1 MRILLV
7 THSYGLNGAAILLR
21 DAARHWVQNKHWQVD
36 ALMSEDEM
44 ALYGQDL
51 INMGITPKQTVSGQ
65 AGEYD
70 VALVNTLLDIEF
82 VAQLAPAMPVVL
94 WIHEGNTLLF
104 NWNIPVSSLTRG
116 FAQCSRIICQTTW
129 QSEQVFKTFLHHL
142 PAQRVQQIPSGV
154 ETTDVAFKTS
164 HALGQP
170 IKLITV
176 GTVYPRKRQM
186 DLVQVVDKLA
196 TRHVI
201 ECWVVGD
208 TSQAGEWQTRIQADT
223 ANPNA
228 NIKWLGAIQDRAR
241 VNDLLLQA
249 DIACFPSGDESHP
262 LALLEAGVCALP
274 IVASN
279 LPPYSHIGWTHGKNC
294 LLYPTG
300 DLGQLEAQIER
311 LIQDTGLRSR
321 LGNNARHM
329 VLNKYGKQKFFTNM
343 THLMASFAS
352 KS

>member
-21 DAARHWVQNKHWQVD
+21 DAARYWVQHKHWQVD
-36 ALMSEDEM
+36 ALITEEEL
-44 ALYGQDL
+44 ALHGQDL
-51 INMGITPKQTVSGQ
+51 INMGITPKQSVSGQ

-70 VALVNTLLDIEF
+70 VSLVNTLLDIEF
-82 VAQLAPAMPVVL
+82 VSKLAPAIPVVM
-94 WIHEGNTLLF
+94 WVHEGNTLLF
-104 NWNIPVSSLTRG
+104 NWNIPVATLTRG
-116 FAQCSRIICQTTW
+116 FAQCSRIIFQTTW
-129 QSEQVFKTFLHHL
+129 QSQEVFKTFLHHL
-142 PAQRVQQIPSGV
+142 PAYRVQHIPSGV
-154 ETTDVAFKTS
+154 ETADVPHKSS
-164 HALGQP
+164 HTLGHP

-196 TRHVI
+196 TRHSI
-201 ECWVVGD
+201 ECWVLGD

-223 ANPNA
+223 ANPSA
-228 NIKWLGAIQDRAR
+228 HIKWLGAIQDRAR
-241 VNDLLLQA
+241 VNNMLVQA

-274 IVASN
+274 LVASN

-294 LLYPTG
+294 LLHSTG

-311 LIQDTGLRSR
+311 LIQDSSLRAR
-321 LGNNARHM
+321 LGNNARNM
-329 VLNKYGKQKFFTNM
+329 VLSKYDKQKFFANM
-343 THLMASFAS
+343 TNLMYSFTS